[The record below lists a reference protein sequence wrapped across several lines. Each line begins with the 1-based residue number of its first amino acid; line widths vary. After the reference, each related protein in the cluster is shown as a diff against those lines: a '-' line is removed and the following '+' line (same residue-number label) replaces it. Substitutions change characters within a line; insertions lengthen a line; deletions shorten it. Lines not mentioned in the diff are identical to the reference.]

1 MLVYAHRGLSGRFA
15 ENTLLAFREALAVGV
30 DGIELDVHATA
41 DGVPVVIHDRDVSR
55 TTSGSGKVDEMSLAT
70 LQSLDAG
77 SGERVPALSEVLQL
91 VGDAV
96 HLDIEIKG
104 LDAERAT
111 LDLLAAFPDARWAI
125 SSFNWDILCRIR
137 LLDANAELWPLTEHV
152 DDALMFTS
160 AELASPA
167 VSLWAGDYT
176 ETHAAAL
183 RDAGLRAVI
192 WTVNDTA
199 QAAQMRDRGAWAL
212 CTDVPDHILRVL
224 RD

>member
-1 MLVYAHRGLSGRFA
+1 MLVYAHRGLSGRFP
-15 ENTLLAFREALAVGV
+15 ENTLLAFREALAAGA

-55 TTSGSGKVDEMSLAT
+55 TTSGSGAVDEISLAA
-70 LQSLDAG
+70 LQTLDAG
-77 SGERVPALSEVLQL
+77 SGERVPALSEVLHL

-104 LDAERAT
+104 LDAGRAT
-111 LDLLAAFPDARWAI
+111 LDVLAQFPAARWAI
-125 SSFNWDILCRIR
+125 SSFNWDILRRIR
-137 LLDANAELWPLTEHV
+137 LLDANAELWPLTERV
-152 DDALMFTS
+152 DDALLSTA

-167 VSLWAGDYT
+167 VSLWAGAYT

-183 RDAGLRAVI
+183 KDEGLQAVI
-192 WTVNDTA
+192 WTVND
-199 QAAQMRDRGAWAL
+199 AAEAEQMRDRGAFAL